1 MKSLIY
7 RSLSALIFATTTVV
21 TPIFIPAAQ
30 AQMTFKFSAPVITDS
45 GVLGSSHFIK
55 IAVLGMSLQDLM
67 ISLPS
72 QMQPFEGVKVTD
84 QTGKEI
90 PANIGINE
98 RNITITF
105 AQPVNPETNLKV
117 ELTGVR
123 LAPEAGTTLLYGVTA
138 QRVGLQG
145 DIPVGTAIVNVPD
158 RG

>member
-7 RSLSALIFATTTVV
+7 HSLSALLFATASVA
-21 TPIFIPAAQ
+21 TPIMIPAAQ
-30 AQMTFKFSAPVITDS
+30 AQMVFKFSAPVITDS
-45 GVLGSSHFIK
+45 GVLGTSHFIK

-72 QMQPFEGVKVTD
+72 QMQPFQSVKVTD
-84 QTGKEI
+84 QTGKEV
-90 PANIGINE
+90 PANIAMNE

-105 AQPVNPETNLKV
+105 AQPVTPDTKLKV

-123 LAPEAGTTLLYGVTA
+123 MIPGSETTLLYGVTG
-138 QRVGLQG
+138 QRVGLRG
-145 DIPVGTAIVNVPD
+145 EIPIGTAIVNVPD